1 MFKKI
6 RLWIERNKQKS
17 LLKGYITNL
26 CKNLRELDYCDT
38 DLDKYDIRD
47 LHIERFYGVSETY
60 VLKFKAE
67 KAFACNTNFI
77 NMCIDILDVSDK
89 IDIEMNFIDDNQNC
103 SYTKELL
110 FNRNYSPLVLDASS
124 VSSLLC
130 ICNFIEKITN
140 RERLIRNKKVVDALK
155 YIKR

>member
-17 LLKGYITNL
+17 LLKSYVTGL
-26 CKNLRELDYCDT
+26 CKNLRELDNCNV

-47 LHIERFYGVSETY
+47 LQIEQLYGLSDTY
-60 VLKFKAE
+60 ILKFKAD
-67 KAFACNTNFI
+67 KAFVCTTGFTHVRI
-77 NMCIDILDVSDK
+77 EVSNK
-89 IDIEMNFIDDNQNC
+89 IDIEMQFMDSSQNC
-103 SYTKELL
+103 SRTEELL
-110 FNRNYSPLVLDASS
+110 FNRNYNPLVLDASS

-140 RERLIRNKKVVDALK
+140 RERLIRNKKIIDALK
-155 YIKR
+155 YINY